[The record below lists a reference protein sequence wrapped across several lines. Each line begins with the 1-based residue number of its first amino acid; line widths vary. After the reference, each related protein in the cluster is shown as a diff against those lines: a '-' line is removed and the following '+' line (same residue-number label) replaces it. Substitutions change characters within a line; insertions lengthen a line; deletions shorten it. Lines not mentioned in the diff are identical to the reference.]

1 MTRQATGKKESS
13 LGVRL
18 KKYRWLYAFLLP
30 GVIILILF
38 AYLPMAGMV
47 MSFQKYDPVSGFFG
61 SEWVGFDNF
70 IRVFST
76 PVFGRALRNTIVIS
90 LLKLLICFPLPI
102 IVSLLIN
109 ELRHRKFK
117 RSIQTIIYLPNF
129 VSWVIAAGIWYSLLG
144 ENGVIN
150 NLLMQL
156 GTADAP
162 IMFMQDQGK
171 FYPIIL
177 LTDLWK
183 NLGYNTIFYIAA
195 FSSIPLELYEAGD
208 IDGATRLQKALHIT
222 IPSVSKTIM
231 LLFILQVG
239 GLLNAGFDQL
249 WTMGNLAVREIA
261 DIIDTA
267 VLRTLTSGSLND
279 LSTSAALSMF
289 KSVVGLGLFAIT
301 NGISRKLDQGS
312 LV

>member
-1 MTRQATGKKESS
+1 MTQTTDRQSN
-13 LGVRL
+13 LWMRI
-18 KKYRWLYAFLLP
+18 KKYKWLYAFLLP
-30 GVIILILF
+30 GVVILLLF
-38 AYLPMAGMV
+38 AYMPMAGMV
-47 MSFQKYDPVSGFFG
+47 MAFQKYDPVSGFLG
-61 SEWVGFDNF
+61 SEWVGFENF
-70 IRVFST
+70 VRIFST
-76 PVFGRALRNTIVIS
+76 PVFGRAFRNTIIIS

-102 IVSLLIN
+102 VVSLLIN

-117 RSIQTIIYLPNF
+117 RTLQTIIYLPNF

-144 ENGVIN
+144 ENGVVN
-150 NLLMQL
+150 NILML
-156 GTADAP
+156 TGLADAP
-162 IMFMQDQGK
+162 TLFMQEK
-171 FYPIIL
+171 SMFYPIII

-195 FSSIPLELYEAGD
+195 FSSIPLELYEAAD
-208 IDGATRLQKALHIT
+208 IDGASRLQKALRIT
-222 IPSVSKTIM
+222 VPSVSKTIM

-239 GLLNAGFDQL
+239 GLLSAGFDQM
-249 WTMGNLAVREIA
+249 WTMSNLAVREIA

-289 KSVVGLGLFAIT
+289 KSVIGLMLFGIT
-301 NGISRKLDQGS
+301 NAVSNKLDQGS

>member
-1 MTRQATGKKESS
+1 MTQTTDRQSN
-13 LGVRL
+13 LWMRI
-18 KKYRWLYAFLLP
+18 KKYKWLYAFLLP
-30 GVIILILF
+30 GVVILLLF
-38 AYLPMAGMV
+38 AYMPMAGMV
-47 MSFQKYDPVSGFFG
+47 MAFQKYDPVSGFFG
-61 SEWVGFDNF
+61 SEWVGFENF
-70 IRVFST
+70 VRIFST
-76 PVFGRALRNTIVIS
+76 PVFGRAFRNTIIIS

-102 IVSLLIN
+102 VVSLLIN

-117 RSIQTIIYLPNF
+117 RTLQTIIYLPNF

-144 ENGVIN
+144 ENGVVN
-150 NLLMQL
+150 NILML
-156 GTADAP
+156 TGLADAP
-162 IMFMQDQGK
+162 TLFMQEK
-171 FYPIIL
+171 SMFYPIII

-195 FSSIPLELYEAGD
+195 FSSIPLELYEAAD
-208 IDGATRLQKALHIT
+208 IDGASRLQKALRIT
-222 IPSVSKTIM
+222 VPSVSKTIM

-239 GLLNAGFDQL
+239 GLLSAGFDQM
-249 WTMGNLAVREIA
+249 WTMSNLAVREIA

-289 KSVVGLGLFAIT
+289 KSVIGLMLFGIT
-301 NGISRKLDQGS
+301 NAVSNKLDQGS